1 MGTPADKKK
10 KGSANLKYVFD
21 VAKEIRNY
29 INKFKII
36 VTKSTVP
43 TGTVDLFTIILYLFV
58 KFLPIEVAAFLT
70 KLKSELPSDLG
81 GVPTAIK
88 YIFDL

>member
-1 MGTPADKKK
+1 M
-10 KGSANLKYVFD
+10 
-21 VAKEIRNY
+21 
-29 INKFKII
+29 
-36 VTKSTVP
+36 P

-88 YIFDL
+88 ITEPCFNVLSKSSEKLILLFNRFSWINS